1 MKFIVLACVI
11 GANALMPERS
21 SEFMAHASYIKADA
35 IEQKS
40 GHDAHLA
47 IQQDDSTQEIPYLWL
62 RILICSVVVGSIFGM
77 MGGGGALILQPMLYY
92 IFYIQPFKMTI
103 FSCYVIIASLSLLG
117 AMIGQ
122 YKGCVVWADVG
133 KLFLWTSLLGA
144 SLGAFLAQFIPD
156 LGQLLLFALLVV
168 AVATHMWW
176 KALASKQDKPTSQED
191 SNDKPKSQEDR
202 NESYRGIMRA
212 TDQAP
217 GVGGAASGNVSHE
230 RFVVT
235 AILVG
240 VMTGSLGVGGG
251 FMLTPLLCHMGHTME
266 TAVPTSL
273 AVIFFNSVVGMVSYH
288 ILFAMSIPSSSVSL
302 IISFVLIGSLGIL
315 ASGHVASM
323 MTQSSRQKV
332 YASLLLVL
340 GFGTIIIEAMK
351 KFHWTIM

>member
-1 MKFIVLACVI
+1 MMKFIVLACVI
-11 GANALMPERS
+11 CANALMPERS

-47 IQQDDSTQEIPYLWL
+47 LQQDGSTQEIPYLWL
-62 RILICSVVVGSIFGM
+62 RILICSMVVGSIFGM

-103 FSCYVIIASLSLLG
+103 FSCYVIIAPLSLLG

-133 KLFLWTSLLGA
+133 KLFILTSLLGA

-156 LGQLLLFALLVV
+156 LGQLLMFAVLIVV
-168 AVATHMWW
+168 VATHMWW
-176 KALASKQDKPTSQED
+176 KALSAKQDKPEPQED
-191 SNDKPKSQEDR
+191 G
-202 NESYRGIMRA
+202 NEKQQSAAGQ
-212 TDQAP
+212 TP
-217 GVGGAASGNVSHE
+217 GVGGAASGNGSMASVG
-230 RFVVT
+230 VVMT

-315 ASGHVASM
+315 ASGHFASM
-323 MTQSSRQKV
+323 MSQSSRQKV

-340 GFGTIIIEAMK
+340 GFGTIMIEAMK
-351 KFHWTIM
+351 KNTLWAHLV